1 MYTDTFTIYGTWN
14 IAKPHNYSAEWRLVT
29 KKESR
34 LAAANVPGSLF
45 GAALPWNAPWISL
58 DSPKTSV
65 SPRRPHVRVQWRE
78 ALEQTSPGPV
88 FENFF
93 AKAPNLFQQKL
104 EPTRGEMSCRFVLSS
119 KKNATT
125 SNWTSQSGTINLG
138 WSDFKGPKL
147 QNLPTPCIPINI
159 ALQDNTRILNPHDVT
174 LDRKSST
181 FSRPLC
187 KCELANFLG
196 SAI

>member
-1 MYTDTFTIYGTWN
+1 MEHGTLQN

-119 KKNATT
+119 KKKPPHPTGHHKVA
-125 SNWTSQSGTINLG
+125 QSILV
-138 WSDFKGPKL
+138 DQILKGPKL

-181 FSRPLC
+181 FSHPLC
-187 KCELANFLG
+187 KRELANFLG